1 MEQHTG
7 IVDGSHPVVVVV
19 VELTPQLTMVVVH
32 LKAVV
37 QAVFS
42 QGLHLML
49 RNIPVAVVGVLAGII
64 VQVSVVT
71 VVPV

>member
-1 MEQHTG
+1 M
-7 IVDGSHPVVVVV
+7 DGSHPVVVVV
-19 VELTPQLTMVVVH
+19 VELTAQLTMVVVH

-37 QAVFS
+37 QAVFR

-64 VQVSVVT
+64 VQVLVVT